1 MNADEL
7 KCAFDAQ
14 QRKEPFAFLYETLF
28 TILQRAIITERYAPG
43 DILKDGEIAALL
55 GVSRT
60 PVSRA
65 LELLKGQGLLLAS
78 EKSGYLVAP
87 LGSLTLREIM
97 EFRTSLEP
105 PIAYNVAKNASQK
118 QLDELWNSMQ
128 AYRQLTK
135 EQRAA
140 DIAIYINMA
149 FQAEVDFHTKLAK
162 ICTNALLRN
171 AYLDNMPQIMRTIYF
186 FSRYYGLTEDGGDA
200 VGDFYKMHQHIF
212 YCLQAGA
219 GCMAMEATFSHLHKA
234 NLRAIQL
241 D

>member
-1 MNADEL
+1 M
-7 KCAFDAQ
+7 
-14 QRKEPFAFLYETLF
+14 
-28 TILQRAIITERYAPG
+28 
-43 DILKDGEIAALL
+43 
-55 GVSRT
+55 
-60 PVSRA
+60 
-65 LELLKGQGLLLAS
+65 
-78 EKSGYLVAP
+78 AP

-97 EFRTSLEP
+97 DFRTSLEP

-128 AYRQLTK
+128 AYKQLTK
-135 EQRAA
+135 EQRVS
-140 DIAIYINMA
+140 DTTLYINMA
-149 FQAEVDFHTKLAK
+149 FQAEVDFHTKLAQ

-200 VGDFYKMHQHIF
+200 AGDFYKTHQHIF

-219 GCMAMEATFSHLHKA
+219 GRMAMEATFSHLHKA

>member
-7 KCAFDAQ
+7 KCAFDVQ

-87 LGSLTLREIM
+87 LGS
-97 EFRTSLEP
+97 P
-105 PIAYNVAKNASQK
+105 
-118 QLDELWNSMQ
+118 
-128 AYRQLTK
+128 
-135 EQRAA
+135 
-140 DIAIYINMA
+140 
-149 FQAEVDFHTKLAK
+149 
-162 ICTNALLRN
+162 
-171 AYLDNMPQIMRTIYF
+171 
-186 FSRYYGLTEDGGDA
+186 
-200 VGDFYKMHQHIF
+200 
-212 YCLQAGA
+212 
-219 GCMAMEATFSHLHKA
+219 
-234 NLRAIQL
+234 
-241 D
+241 

>member
-171 AYLDNMPQIMRTIYF
+171 AYLDVPAHT
-186 FSRYYGLTEDGGDA
+186 L
-200 VGDFYKMHQHIF
+200 
-212 YCLQAGA
+212 L
-219 GCMAMEATFSHLHKA
+219 
-234 NLRAIQL
+234 
-241 D
+241 